1 MFLFWQSKSFY
12 HLLIGDVVK
21 LKKLLHKSWSL
32 TSPHPPL
39 GFGSRSLKRDS
50 PSMTTVL
57 GKRCCLLL
65 SRVASTCWTLA
76 MGSQFLDLTCV
87 PLGKKKRKNF
97 CFLSK
102 WLSYICIPMKL
113 VTYMHKNVKAMMGQL
128 WLILLVSILLTV
140 YCNLSYLFLS
150 HIPILSLYFQLF
162 ISITH
167 WALQSGWCY
176 ATQAIPNKNFKGFS
190 TVRFA
195 FMPYE
200 HN

>member
-97 CFLSK
+97 CFYQNDCPIYAYQWNL
-102 WLSYICIPMKL
+102 WHTCIRML
-113 VTYMHKNVKAMMGQL
+113 RL
-128 WLILLVSILLTV
+128 WWDN
-140 YCNLSYLFLS
+140 CDLSYLSPSFFLS
-150 HIPILSLYFQLF
+150 TVFFLIYFYLIYRSF
-162 ISITH
+162 HYTF
-167 WALQSGWCY
+167 
-176 ATQAIPNKNFKGFS
+176 NFS
-190 TVRFA
+190 Y
-195 FMPYE
+195 P
-200 HN
+200 